1 MQIKLNCCTCNKQK
15 GAAFWTGVET
25 AMAREARL
33 LHDMYL
39 RPCDACF
46 FNIIDTAALRQPVR
60 VRFRQRFAEDE
71 RGRYS
76 ATQALAWGSL
86 SHHVFAPSFDGDVQS
101 LLLDNGQS
109 VSAKLAMWGHAG
121 LPLAC
126 VVPEPIASIM
136 VANRYPWLMLLARS
150 PKTAGLGSLFGARQD
165 IVPPQWLETARP
177 VHAPVFFF
185 TCGNGRCIN
194 I

>member
-1 MQIKLNCCTCNKQK
+1 
-15 GAAFWTGVET
+15 
-25 AMAREARL
+25 MAREARF

-46 FNIIDTAALRQPVR
+46 FKIIDSAALRQPIR

-76 ATQALAWGSL
+76 ASQALGLPSL
-86 SHHVFAPSFDGDVQS
+86 NHHVFMPSFEGDVQN

-150 PKTAGLGSLFGARQD
+150 PKTAGLPSLFAGRQD
-165 IVPPQWLETARP
+165 IFPPQWLETARA
-177 VHAPVFFF
+177 VHAPALFVFLF
-185 TCGNGRCIN
+185 
-194 I
+194 